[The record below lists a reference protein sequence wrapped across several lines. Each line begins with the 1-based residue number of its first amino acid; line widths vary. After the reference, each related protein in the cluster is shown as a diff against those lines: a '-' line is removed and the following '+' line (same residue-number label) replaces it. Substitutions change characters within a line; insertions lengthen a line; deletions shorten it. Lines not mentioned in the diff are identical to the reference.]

1 MKKLSYVLLAAILF
15 FGFFKVNAA
24 TEEELKDALFGTVKI
39 NGSEYRLDDGTRTAV
54 ERYLN
59 EYDVNSSDADYII
72 TRINTAKSILESEGE
87 PNFKNLS
94 SSAKNRLKA
103 LVVEIDE
110 HTSVKATVTNGS
122 VVVKDGSGNKFYEV
136 TKLVKQTGSET
147 SVTALI
153 AGISLLIV
161 AAGSF
166 LVVKQ
171 VKEN

>member
-1 MKKLSYVLLAAILF
+1 MKKLSYVLLAVLLF
-15 FGFFKVNAA
+15 FGFTRVNAA
-24 TEEELKDALFGTVKI
+24 TEEELKDALFGKITI
-39 NGSEYRLDDGTRTAV
+39 NGKEFSLDDGTKAAV

-59 EYDVNSSDADYII
+59 QYEVNANDADYII
-72 TRINTAKSILESEGE
+72 ARINTAKSILESEGKE
-87 PNFKNLS
+87 DYRNIS
-94 SSAKNRLKA
+94 QSAKNRLKA
-103 LVVEIDE
+103 LVVEIND
-110 HTSVKATVTNGS
+110 HTSVKATVTNGNL
-122 VVVKDGSGNKFYEV
+122 VILDGSGNTFYEV

-147 SVTALI
+147 SITAII